1 MPAPIVETVYLLCR
15 KSCAWFQYICQ
26 VKNPDEKNTR
36 YVNLMGNNINKP
48 LVHWGGGGGAKTSY
62 TKKKIIFFKGTKN
75 FLKRLKKF

>member
-36 YVNLMGNNINKP
+36 YVNLLGNNINKP
-48 LVHWGGGGGAKTSY
+48 LVHWGGGEHLY
-62 TKKKIIFFKGTKN
+62 IPIILNEKSSFVEGP
-75 FLKRLKKF
+75 

>member
-36 YVNLMGNNINKP
+36 YVNLLGNNINKL
-48 LVHWGGGGGAKTSY
+48 LVHWGGGHIPVILNEKSS
-62 TKKKIIFFKGTKN
+62 
-75 FLKRLKKF
+75 FLEGP